1 MTEKTT
7 VGVIGLGLGQAHLK
21 GYLKNDD
28 VEVIGLSDLNS
39 ELVNRTATTNNV
51 PHAFTSY
58 QDLLDMNP
66 DIVSICLP
74 NFLHAPVT
82 IDALNAG
89 INVLCE
95 KPMALNA
102 SQAQEMGFAAKNNDR
117 YLMISLNNRFRTETQ
132 ILKKLIYGD
141 NLC

>member
-95 KPMALNA
+95 KPMA
-102 SQAQEMGFAAKNNDR
+102 
-117 YLMISLNNRFRTETQ
+117 
-132 ILKKLIYGD
+132 
-141 NLC
+141 